1 LHHSKKRGK
10 SKRLTVAE
18 YAIFCR
24 WIRGAR
30 YVTNLSPA
38 AIESDGPFLSV
49 TPRQLEVLALIREHG
64 TVTRAEIGAR
74 LGSSASQVS
83 RLTAPLIALELV
95 TVEQRLPHAEGRP
108 TELLALAGDTHYV
121 IGIDIG
127 GRAQEAVVANLR
139 GTVVGAAQAA
149 GPLPD
154 RRAAIIEHLVSL
166 VDRALADACV
176 SQQQVLG
183 AGAGVRAIID
193 PVSGVI
199 SAGPETPS
207 WSPLWSEFDLR
218 AELTQALPWRRVV
231 IDDTVRALAASE
243 RRYGNAAGFDD
254 FVYLLAD
261 SGIGAALIIEGRPY
275 IGPGHLAGEVGH
287 ITLDHDGP
295 LCGCGRRGCVEC
307 YASTSAMIELGRGLD
322 PEIATIDDVIER
334 ARNGAPQ
341 MLRILETGGT
351 ALGRAVAIIINLLSP
366 ALIVLGGAAITSADY
381 LDRVYA
387 TARAESLEQ
396 PFRAVRIVPSDI
408 RVSSGARGAA
418 TLILD
423 ELFSASAQ
431 KLKVVQSPESRVQ
444 GATK

>member
-1 LHHSKKRGK
+1 M
-10 SKRLTVAE
+10 
-18 YAIFCR
+18 
-24 WIRGAR
+24 
-30 YVTNLSPA
+30 TNLSPA

-83 RLTAPLIALELV
+83 RLTAPLIALGLV

>member
-1 LHHSKKRGK
+1 M
-10 SKRLTVAE
+10 
-18 YAIFCR
+18 
-24 WIRGAR
+24 
-30 YVTNLSPA
+30 TNLSPA

-83 RLTAPLIALELV
+83 RLTAPLIALGLV

-322 PEIATIDDVIER
+322 PEISTIDDVIER

-431 KLKVVQSPESRVQ
+431 RQKGVQGQVSSVQ
-444 GATK
+444 GAVK

>member
-1 LHHSKKRGK
+1 M
-10 SKRLTVAE
+10 
-18 YAIFCR
+18 
-24 WIRGAR
+24 
-30 YVTNLSPA
+30 TNLSPA

-431 KLKVVQSPESRVQ
+431 RQKGVQGQVSSVQ
-444 GATK
+444 GAVK

>member
-1 LHHSKKRGK
+1 M
-10 SKRLTVAE
+10 
-18 YAIFCR
+18 
-24 WIRGAR
+24 
-30 YVTNLSPA
+30 TNLSPA

-83 RLTAPLIALELV
+83 RLTAPLIALGLV

-322 PEIATIDDVIER
+322 PEIVTIDDVIER
-334 ARNGAPQ
+334 ARNGDQ
-341 MLRILETGGT
+341 RMRRILETGGT

-431 KLKVVQSPESRVQ
+431 RQKGVQGQVSSVQ
-444 GATK
+444 GAVK

>member
-1 LHHSKKRGK
+1 M
-10 SKRLTVAE
+10 
-18 YAIFCR
+18 
-24 WIRGAR
+24 
-30 YVTNLSPA
+30 TNLSPA

-83 RLTAPLIALELV
+83 RLTAPLIALGLV

-108 TELLALAGDTHYV
+108 TELLALASDTHYV

-322 PEIATIDDVIER
+322 PEISTIDDVIER

-431 KLKVVQSPESRVQ
+431 RQKGVQGQVSSVQ
-444 GATK
+444 GAVK

>member
-1 LHHSKKRGK
+1 M
-10 SKRLTVAE
+10 
-18 YAIFCR
+18 
-24 WIRGAR
+24 
-30 YVTNLSPA
+30 TNLSPA

-423 ELFSASAQ
+423 ELFSASA
-431 KLKVVQSPESRVQ
+431 
-444 GATK
+444 

>member
-1 LHHSKKRGK
+1 M
-10 SKRLTVAE
+10 
-18 YAIFCR
+18 
-24 WIRGAR
+24 
-30 YVTNLSPA
+30 TNLSPA

>member
-1 LHHSKKRGK
+1 M
-10 SKRLTVAE
+10 
-18 YAIFCR
+18 
-24 WIRGAR
+24 
-30 YVTNLSPA
+30 TNLSPA

-83 RLTAPLIALELV
+83 RLTAPLIALGLV

-431 KLKVVQSPESRVQ
+431 RQKGVQGQVSSVQ
-444 GATK
+444 GAVK

>member
-1 LHHSKKRGK
+1 M
-10 SKRLTVAE
+10 
-18 YAIFCR
+18 
-24 WIRGAR
+24 
-30 YVTNLSPA
+30 TNLSPA

-322 PEIATIDDVIER
+322 PEIVTIDDVIER
-334 ARNGAPQ
+334 ARNGDQ
-341 MLRILETGGT
+341 RMRRILETGGT